1 MVDRERA
8 LVAAVRR
15 SLDDWD
21 AWLVYAD
28 WLTVLMARLLRRLA
42 RPMARRPLP
51 LS

>member
-1 MVDRERA
+1 MSEVEQGLA
-8 LVAAVRR
+8 AAVRR